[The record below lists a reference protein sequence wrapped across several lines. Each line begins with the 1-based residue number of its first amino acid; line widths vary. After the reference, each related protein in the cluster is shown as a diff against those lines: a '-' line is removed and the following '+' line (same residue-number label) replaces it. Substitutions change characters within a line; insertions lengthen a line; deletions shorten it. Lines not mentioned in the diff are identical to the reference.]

1 MALNFLRRI
10 ALGVQIRMKDDQL
23 RGIGLTLGAMALTA
37 VVFVLSQLQACMV
50 ERPMLKKQID
60 YFTEK
65 YDTSKS
71 AIKDSEV
78 LLKSREEQ
86 CQQMAGVEVKYT
98 NLIGSL
104 MELAKTDQDAR
115 SIALKWKI
123 QVSGQPAASPLRVS
137 DTSAADPRESRVSGQ
152 ATRHPSPASKGRN
165 VP

>member
-1 MALNFLRRI
+1 
-10 ALGVQIRMKDDQL
+10 MKDDQL

-37 VVFVLSQLQACMV
+37 VVFVLSQLQACIV

-65 YDTSKS
+65 YDSSKS
-71 AIKDSEV
+71 AIKDNQM

-104 MELAKTDQDAR
+104 MELAKTDQDAHA
-115 SIALKWKI
+115 IALKWKI
-123 QVSGQPAASPLRVS
+123 QVSGQPVTSPSRIS
-137 DTSAADPRESRVSGQ
+137 DTSVPDPRESKVSGQ
-152 ATRHPSPASKGRN
+152 ATRYLPPASKGRN